1 MRYRFTLLH
10 SLYHWT
16 LKWAAHPHAAW
27 MLFFISFIESSVFLI
42 PPDVLL
48 IPMTLTEPKRW
59 FRFGL
64 ITTIASILGGIAGYY
79 IGYALWE
86 TVGKGVVAFYGL
98 GDAMDLVQAKYQAN
112 AFAAIFTAALTP
124 IPYKVFTISA
134 GLFHISLV
142 TLIFASI
149 IGRGL
154 RFFAVAW
161 LVGQFGEPVKEFI
174 EKYFDILTVA
184 AAVLLVGGFLVVRL
198 LI

>member
-1 MRYRFTLLH
+1 MKYRFPLLH

-16 LKWAAHPHAAW
+16 LKWAAHPHASY
-27 MLFFISFIESSVFLI
+27 MLFFIAFIESSVFLI

-48 IPMTLTEPKRW
+48 IPMTLAEPKRW

-64 ITTIASILGGIAGYY
+64 ITVSASVIGGIAGYY

-86 TVGKGVVAFYGL
+86 TMGRVVVDLYGL
-98 GDAMDLVQAKYQAN
+98 TNAMAMVEAKYQAN
-112 AFAAIFTAALTP
+112 AFIAIFTAALTP

-134 GLFHISLV
+134 GLFHISLP
-142 TLIFASI
+142 TLIIASI
-149 IGRGL
+149 LGRGL

-161 LVGQFGEPVKEFI
+161 LVGKFGNPVKEYI
-174 EKYFDILTVA
+174 EKYFDMLTVGA
-184 AAVLLVGGFLVVRL
+184 AALLVGGFLVIRL

>member
-1 MRYRFTLLH
+1 MRYRFALLH

-16 LKWAAHPHAAW
+16 LKWASHPHASW
-27 MLFFISFIESSVFLI
+27 MLFFVSFIESSVFLI

-48 IPMTLTEPKRW
+48 IPMTLAEPKKW

-64 ITTIASILGGIAGYY
+64 ITTIGSVLGGIGGYY

-86 TVGKGVVAFYGL
+86 TAGKAIVAFYGL
-98 GDAMDLVQAKYQAN
+98 GDAMAAVEMKYQAN

-124 IPYKVFTISA
+124 IPYKVFTITA
-134 GLFHISLV
+134 GLFQIPLM
-142 TLIFASI
+142 TLIAASVV
-149 IGRGL
+149 GRGM

-161 LVGQFGEPVKEFI
+161 LVGHFGEPVKEFI
-174 EKYFDILTVA
+174 ERYFDVLTIA
-184 AAVLLVGGFLVVRL
+184 ATALLVAGFIVVRW

>member
-1 MRYRFTLLH
+1 MKYHFTLLH

-16 LKWAAHPHAAW
+16 LKWASHPHAQW
-27 MLFFISFIESSVFLI
+27 MLFCVSFIESSVFPI

-48 IPMTLTEPKRW
+48 IPMTLADRKRW
-59 FRFGL
+59 FRFGF
-64 ITTIASILGGIAGYY
+64 ITVTASVLGGIAGYY

-86 TVGKGVVAFYGL
+86 TVGKAVVAFYGL
-98 GDAMDLVQAKYQAN
+98 ETATAVVGEKYQAN

-142 TLIFASI
+142 TLIAASI
-149 IGRGL
+149 LGRGI

-161 LVGQFGEPVKEFI
+161 FVNKFGEPVKEFI
-174 EKYFDILTVA
+174 EKYFDMLTVTA
-184 AAVLLVGGFLVVRL
+184 AILLMGGFLVVKL
-198 LI
+198 LL